1 MHIDNNLL
9 KYRIA
14 KNMSVHDL
22 SRKTGLHHTTITNI
36 ENNNPQNVT
45 LITAWLLSKALGVC
59 PFELFVIKR

>member
-9 KYRIA
+9 KYRIVR
-14 KNMSVHDL
+14 NMSVHEL

-59 PFELFVIKR
+59 PFECLL